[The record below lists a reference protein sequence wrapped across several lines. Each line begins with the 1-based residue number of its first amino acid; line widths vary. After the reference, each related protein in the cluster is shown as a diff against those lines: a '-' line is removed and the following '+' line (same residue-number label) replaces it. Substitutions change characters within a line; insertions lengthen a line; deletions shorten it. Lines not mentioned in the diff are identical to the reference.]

1 MENYYQ
7 ILDVDS
13 KASNKEIKIAYK
25 KQLRKHPPEK
35 DPDGFEKI
43 RNAYDVLNNE
53 KSRAEYD
60 AMLNHKDEIE
70 EYRENALKAM
80 EENNYKKAIKY
91 FKKILV
97 IEPSLANIRNL
108 LGLSYLNNKDLK
120 NALNQFTRIVKEN
133 SDNASYLFNLAMTYK
148 AKGHPDKAEKYLK
161 KSYEIDNI
169 NPDTVLELSHIY
181 YDQGNADKAI
191 NLLNEAI
198 KADGVVDF
206 QDFIFFFS
214 IVELHIASGNIN
226 EAEKVLNQIED
237 ILPEDPDSRSYVG
250 WKFGKLAVTLFDLKA
265 YDLAEKVSGW
275 ALKFDPDNQDLS
287 SIKSTSGD
295 FKRLF
300 SSYLKLEKDDQV
312 IEPLKGPFY
321 FYLYSNDGSVSDSE
335 WKKYQKEVFQAIDS
349 YIKNQPDAVVNSI
362 SRIKRRYYEL
372 FKISE
377 EITKLYKDILK
388 DAREQ
393 KEFFDQIQ
401 DFQNDSNIID
411 EFKGFLSLWLSQ
423 EYTERERERYSNNIF
438 DKLDYYIQMEKES
451 KIISSI
457 RRIKIKYQK
466 IYQLN
471 DKFFDNIQ
479 QEVKKIKREK
489 SNSSSSYNSN
499 SSSYNSAS
507 TNYSSSNNSS
517 NNSYNSNNKS
527 YNGSNNS
534 NKSNDSDD
542 GSGCGCLLLAIIAI
556 IFSL

>member
-13 KASNKEIKIAYK
+13 KASNREIKIAYK

-70 EYRENALKAM
+70 EHRENALKAM

-133 SDNASYLFNLAMTYK
+133 PDNASYLFNLAMTYK
-148 AKGHPDKAEKYLK
+148 EKGHNDKAEKYLK

-181 YDQGNADKAI
+181 YDQGNTEKAI
-191 NLLNEAI
+191 NLLREAI
-198 KADGVVDF
+198 EADGVVDF

-214 IVELHIASGNIN
+214 IVELHIASGNIDQ
-226 EAEKVLNQIED
+226 AEKVLNEIED
-237 ILPEDPDSRSYVG
+237 ILPEDQDSRSYVG

-265 YDLAEKVSGW
+265 YDLAEKVSSW

-300 SSYLKLEKDDQV
+300 SSYQKLEKDDQV

-372 FKISE
+372 FKINE

-438 DKLDYYIQMEKES
+438 NKLDYYIQMGKES

-471 DKFFDNIQ
+471 DKLFDNIQ

-489 SNSSSSYNSN
+489 SNSSGSHNSN
-499 SSSYNSAS
+499 SSSYNTSS
-507 TNYSSSNNSS
+507 SNYSSNNSS

-527 YNGSNNS
+527 YNSS
-534 NKSNDSDD
+534 NKSSDSDD
-542 GSGCGCLLLAIIAI
+542 GSGCGCLLLAIIAV
-556 IFSL
+556 IFLL